1 MNDVPP
7 QPHDHLFRTVFSDP
21 EDATGLLQAYL
32 PARVVR
38 SLRWSTLAVQDGRFV
53 DERLRERES
62 DLLFAVERETGS
74 AMWLY
79 VLLEHQSTPDRW
91 MRLRLLTY
99 CCRVWDRD
107 RQRRASDATLRPIL
121 PVVFFQGRQGWPH
134 PTGFTTLFPEEDRR
148 WPWGPQFEHILIDQA
163 AIGPE
168 EVRGTLRGRIAQLTM
183 MAAQRDS
190 WAATRGALRLLAELN
205 AAAAPDD
212 IDPLLPYVVY
222 LHATLPRGHWRRFA
236 DALRREVPAGGT
248 AMDYAEQLVQQG
260 IQKGIERGVQQGIE
274 QGVQQGI
281 EQGVQQGIRQGQAKV
296 VDDLLRAGVP
306 WSTIEAATGI
316 DPDTLRALKR
326 ASANTDAAPD
336 GAEDTDAAR

>member
-53 DERLRERES
+53 DERLRELES

-134 PTGFTTLFPEEDRR
+134 PTGFTTLFPEEDRH

-236 DALRREVPAGGT
+236 DAFRREVPAGGT

-260 IQKGIERGVQQGIE
+260 IRRGMQK
-274 QGVQQGI
+274 
-281 EQGVQQGIRQGQAKV
+281 GVQQGIRQGQAKV

-326 ASANTDAAPD
+326 ASADTDAPPD
-336 GAEDTDAAR
+336 GAEGH